1 MLKLKPLANA
11 FSLTVLQSNGIL
23 YLPADTVTSSP
34 SVTLKLRSKLT
45 YTNNT
50 TSDFKKSSLQPPPP
64 PSSTL
69 LLLPMCVCVR
79 VCMCGC
85 VSVCARNTVLLI
97 LLFFRFCVYIYV
109 HLGKRSVLTLYGKH
123 SIIEIT
129 TVIILKE
136 LSFGG

>member
-1 MLKLKPLANA
+1 ML

-34 SVTLKLRSKLT
+34 SMTLKLRSKLT

-64 PSSTL
+64 SSTL

-79 VCMCGC
+79 VCMCVSVWVC
-85 VSVCARNTVLLI
+85 VSVCEE
-97 LLFFRFCVYIYV
+97 Y
-109 HLGKRSVLTLYGKH
+109 
-123 SIIEIT
+123 SIT
-129 TVIILKE
+129 NIII
-136 LSFGG
+136 F

>member
-34 SVTLKLRSKLT
+34 SMTLKLRSKLT

-64 PSSTL
+64 LQHTPSVAHV
-69 LLLPMCVCVR
+69 CVCSCVY
-79 VCMCGC
+79 VCGC

-109 HLGKRSVLTLYGKH
+109 HLGKRSVLTLSGKH